1 MLVAQSALARPTA
14 AAVSRSF
21 SSVLV
26 ASVGIGAFAS
36 ALGTALSIA
45 MLSFQRRRIL
55 QISVF
60 AMAIFGF
67 ISGAICGGTFQAL
80 YNGITD
86 SHSDTSLV
94 VIIAASILVGTL
106 LGTAL
111 SRIAPNLPPIRGL
124 IAGLLAG
131 LLSALSSVAASRWS
145 IGMLVVSLLG
155 FTLLGPALGF
165 AMSIAERHFRNASI
179 DVEWEPRET
188 TRVGLGS
195 KPISIGGGNDDIFIP
210 GAPAHI
216 SSIAVRNGQ
225 IEHVEN
231 SNGKRTAL
239 KDGSR
244 LRINGLTM
252 VVHAPPTLAFSTSR
266 TRQGK

>member
-1 MLVAQSALARPTA
+1 MLIAQFALARPTA
-14 AAVSRSF
+14 AAVSQSF
-21 SSVLV
+21 TSVLV
-26 ASVGIGAFAS
+26 AGVGIGAFAS

-45 MLSFQRRRIL
+45 MLSFQRQRIRR
-55 QISVF
+55 ISVF

-67 ISGAICGGTFQAL
+67 VSGAICGGTFQAL

-86 SHSDTSLV
+86 SHSDISLV
-94 VIIAASILVGTL
+94 VIIAASILVSTL

-111 SRIAPNLPPIRGL
+111 SRTAPNLPPIRGL
-124 IAGLLAG
+124 VAGVLAG
-131 LLSALSSVAASRWS
+131 LLSALSSVVASRWG
-145 IGMLVVSLLG
+145 IGMRGVSLLG
-155 FTLLGPALGF
+155 FTMLGAALGF
-165 AMSIAERHFRNASI
+165 AMAIAERHFRNASV
-179 DVEWEPRET
+179 DVEWEPNET

-195 KPISIGGGNDDIFIP
+195 QPISIGGGKDDIFIP

-239 KDGSR
+239 IDGSR

-252 VVHAPPTLAFSTSR
+252 VVRAPSGIASSTSR